1 MVIVEFSFS
10 EGLLIGVS
18 VVAILMLLLRDKR

>member
-1 MVIVEFSFS
+1 MVIVEFGFT

-18 VVAILMLLLRDKR
+18 VVAVLMLLLRDKK